1 MEDKTCYV
9 CSKTINEKDE
19 IGVNKK
25 LLGRNV
31 VRFYCY
37 DCLAE
42 NFEITTE
49 ELYAKIEE
57 YKSQGCSL
65 FG

>member
-1 MEDKTCYV
+1 V
-9 CSKTINEKDE
+9 CSKIISEKNE

-49 ELYAKIEE
+49 ELHAKIEE
-57 YKSQGCSL
+57 YIYQGCDL
-65 FG
+65 FD